1 MSNLTAL
8 AYSQLIDKKKKQAY
22 QKNYYELHKEEL
34 RQKHKKYYLENK
46 EHLKKVSRERYLKAK
61 AGI

>member
-8 AYSQLIDKKKKQAY
+8 AYSQLIEKKKKQAY

-46 EHLKKVSRERYLKAK
+46 NS
-61 AGI
+61 